1 MKRFLSSAA
10 VALLA
15 GCTGIFDGTCTL
27 IGCDSGLSVQ
37 LAQVPA
43 GAYRIE
49 VFSGSGGAHY
59 VFECANA
66 AQCGTAAFFADYTPA
81 SVTIRVTTAAGTRE
95 QTAQPAYSTNRPNG
109 PDCEPTCTQAA
120 VTVAF
125 PG

>member
-15 GCTGIFDGTCTL
+15 GCNGIIDGTCTL

-37 LAQVPA
+37 LAQVPV

-49 VFSGSGGAHY
+49 VFSGSGGAQDDIPGLSSLA
-59 VFECANA
+59 VGVREGGLRAVVA
-66 AQCGTAAFFADYTPA
+66 ASSLACPH
-81 SVTIRVTTAAGTRE
+81 E
-95 QTAQPAYSTNRPNG
+95 K
-109 PDCEPTCTQAA
+109 
-120 VTVAF
+120 